1 MRCADGPPPR
11 VARWPTPL
19 TTCCGPVPPPISDRR
34 PEPGCLTRRP
44 SRLATHGSVDA
55 VRRAAPLISQHRR
68 PISRLSGTHCR
79 TGNRDHCAHDDT
91 HPVVEKSPSVA
102 GRPRP
107 AANTLRRTSSSLR
120 IRSQP
125 CAPAAAGHP
134 GHGVARAAPMAGDSL
149 PPSCVS
155 NLTWRQRP
163 PRRRLHMRAGRLAD
177 RDEHGERDV
186 GGPTSS

>member
-11 VARWPTPL
+11 DARWPTPL

-68 PISRLSGTHCR
+68 HISRLSGTHCR

-91 HPVVEKSPSVA
+91 HPVVEKSPSPA
-102 GRPRP
+102 GRRRP

-134 GHGVARAAPMAGDSL
+134 GTAWPG
-149 PPSCVS
+149 
-155 NLTWRQRP
+155 
-163 PRRRLHMRAGRLAD
+163 RRRWPGIRCRHRASRTSLGGSDPAPTPSF
-177 RDEHGERDV
+177 DESWQACR
-186 GGPTSS
+186 P